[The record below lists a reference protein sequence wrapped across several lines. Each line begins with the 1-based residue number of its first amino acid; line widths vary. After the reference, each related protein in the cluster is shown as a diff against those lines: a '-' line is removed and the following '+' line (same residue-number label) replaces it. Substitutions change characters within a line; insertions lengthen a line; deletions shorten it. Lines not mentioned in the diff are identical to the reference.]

1 MNYDLD
7 QFGSI
12 FDFIRTEK
20 ANKTKKRK
28 KERKKERNIEKKMIR
43 ISNIANELPLF
54 CLLNLIPLR

>member
-28 KERKKERNIEKKMIR
+28 KERKKYRKKDDKNIKHRK
-43 ISNIANELPLF
+43 
-54 CLLNLIPLR
+54 

>member
-20 ANKTKKRK
+20 ANKTKKERK
-28 KERKKERNIEKKMIR
+28 KERKKEI
-43 ISNIANELPLF
+43 
-54 CLLNLIPLR
+54 